1 MERNEELR
9 GDESPRANELREA
22 ELRRSDEAL
31 TASDS
36 LVHDGSVVSDR
47 ELDDV
52 ADRTE
57 RAGGGDDIV
66 RHHDHPTVG
75 DQVGEA
81 AGGISGVLAGAA
93 IGSLG
98 GPIGTVIG
106 GIAGA
111 IGGWWTGRAISEAAS
126 NFTRADDEHYRSSYQ
141 RAENRVADRAYED
154 VRPAYQLGHLASRN
168 PDYQGREFDE
178 IEADLQRGWTDDVSR
193 QSGDWQQVRGYARD
207 AYSRGRSGGQA
218 GVPQGDS
225 EGIRGR
231 DVGTESPAA
240 SAGVSSF
247 GSQGAGGLEAGGS
260 ASMSPSGDSLEQEFG
275 SFDSTGRQGLGDKG
289 PATTA
294 ATDSAGGV
302 RSADYDNVS
311 NRQRAMHADEAS
323 ERPGFTDPVA
333 GEGVENIASSG
344 LSPRGDTGDEP
355 AATNETERTERMRGE
370 EEGRNQRY

>member
-1 MERNEELR
+1 MERNEALR
-9 GDESPRANELREA
+9 GDASPRADELGEGG
-22 ELRRSDEAL
+22 LRRSDEAVS
-31 TASDS
+31 ASDS
-36 LVHDGSVVSDR
+36 IVHDGSIVSDR

-57 RAGGGDDIV
+57 RAGDRGDII

-126 NFTRADDEHYRSSYQ
+126 NFTHADDEHYRSAYQ
-141 RAENRVADRAYED
+141 RAVNRSPGRDYEE
-154 VRPAYQLGHLASRN
+154 VRPAFQLGHLASRN
-168 PDYQGREFDE
+168 PDYRGRDFDD
-178 IEADLQRGWTDDVSR
+178 IEVDLQRGWTDDVSR
-193 QSGDWQQVRGYARD
+193 QSGDWQEVRAYARD
-207 AYSRGRSGGQA
+207 AYSRGRSGGEA

-225 EGIRGR
+225 EGVRGR
-231 DVGTESPAA
+231 DVGTEAPGSST
-240 SAGVSSF
+240 SAPG
-247 GSQGAGGLEAGGS
+247 QAGGTWG
-260 ASMSPSGDSLEQEFG
+260 ASNAPRGMSPSGDSLQQEFG
-275 SFDSTGRQGLGDKG
+275 SFDSSGRQGFGDRG
-289 PATTA
+289 PASSS

-302 RSADYDNVS
+302 RSADYDNVA
-311 NRQRAMHADEAS
+311 NRQRSMHSNEAS

-344 LSPRGDTGDEP
+344 LSPRGDTGDE
-355 AATNETERTERMRGE
+355 AAASNETDRTESLRDDAE
-370 EEGRNQRY
+370 DRNQRY

>member
-9 GDESPRANELREA
+9 GDESLRANEVSEA
-22 ELRRSDEAL
+22 ELRRSDEAF
-31 TASDS
+31 AARDS

-57 RAGGGDDIV
+57 RAGERDDIV

-126 NFTRADDEHYRSSYQ
+126 NFTHADDEHYRSSYQ
-141 RAENRVADRAYED
+141 RAENRIADRAYED

-231 DVGTESPAA
+231 DVGTESPLGQA
-240 SAGVSSF
+240 SGSSMSGQF
-247 GSQGAGGLEAGGS
+247 QASGS
-260 ASMSPSGDSLEQEFG
+260 APMSPSGDSLEQEFG
-275 SFDSTGRQGLGDKG
+275 SFDSTGRQGFGDRG
-289 PATTA
+289 PATTS
-294 ATDSAGGV
+294 ATDSSGGV

-311 NRQRAMHADEAS
+311 KRQRAMHADEAS

-355 AATNETERTERMRGE
+355 AATNETERTERLRDE